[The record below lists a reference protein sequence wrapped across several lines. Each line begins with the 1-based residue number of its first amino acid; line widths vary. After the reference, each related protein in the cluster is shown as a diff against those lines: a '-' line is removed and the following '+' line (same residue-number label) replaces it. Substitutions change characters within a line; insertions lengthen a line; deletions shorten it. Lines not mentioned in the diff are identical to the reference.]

1 MDGDLALPLH
11 NKYVQNNW
19 QDFDMTHAMLKA
31 DIFDIFYDEAKRI
44 TRSEKEAKVLTDD
57 AVSEFMSH
65 YSKLRSRS
73 GNSAKSGFGE
83 V

>member
-1 MDGDLALPLH
+1 
-11 NKYVQNNW
+11 
-19 QDFDMTHAMLKA
+19 MTHAMLKEG
-31 DIFDIFYDEAKRI
+31 IFDIFYDEAKRI

-65 YSKLRSRS
+65 YSKLKER
-73 GNSAKSGFGE
+73 GANGAKGFGE